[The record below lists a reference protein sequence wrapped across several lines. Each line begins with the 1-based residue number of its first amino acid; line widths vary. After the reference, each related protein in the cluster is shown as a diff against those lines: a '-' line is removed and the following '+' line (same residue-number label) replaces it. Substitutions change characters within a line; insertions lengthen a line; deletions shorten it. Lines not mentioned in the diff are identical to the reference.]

1 MNLVLIIINENFK
14 NKLDFWPANS
24 PDLSPIEELW
34 ALVQEKIGKYNFES
48 TEELAKK
55 LQLEGLTIDR
65 THILRIEKG
74 TVILKDFELIII
86 SKLLNMDL
94 NELKNIL

>member
-1 MNLVLIIINENFK
+1 MR
-14 NKLDFWPANS
+14 
-24 PDLSPIEELW
+24 
-34 ALVQEKIGKYNFES
+34 KYNGKSNVVGPLIENYRDS
-48 TEELAKK
+48 KHISREELAKK
-55 LQLEGLTIDR
+55 LQLEWLNIDR

-86 SKLLNMDL
+86 GKLLNMDL

>member
-1 MNLVLIIINENFK
+1 MR
-14 NKLDFWPANS
+14 
-24 PDLSPIEELW
+24 
-34 ALVQEKIGKYNFES
+34 KYNGKSNVVGPLIENYRDNKHIS
-48 TEELAKK
+48 REELAKK
-55 LQLEGLTIDR
+55 LQLEGLNIDR

-86 SKLLNMDL
+86 SKLLNIDL